1 MELQV
6 NLSFVTARTLLQRE
20 LGNRNGANY
29 QCCNMYFPTRGWL
42 DIQEYET
49 VFVGFEAGEKGD
61 VI

>member
-6 NLSFVTARTLLQRE
+6 NLSFVTAWTLLQRE

-29 QCCNMYFPTRGWL
+29 QCCNMFPRSWL
-42 DIQEYET
+42 DIHEHET
-49 VFVGFEAGEKGD
+49 VSVGFEAGWKDG

>member
-1 MELQV
+1 
-6 NLSFVTARTLLQRE
+6 
-20 LGNRNGANY
+20 
-29 QCCNMYFPTRGWL
+29 MYFPTRGWL